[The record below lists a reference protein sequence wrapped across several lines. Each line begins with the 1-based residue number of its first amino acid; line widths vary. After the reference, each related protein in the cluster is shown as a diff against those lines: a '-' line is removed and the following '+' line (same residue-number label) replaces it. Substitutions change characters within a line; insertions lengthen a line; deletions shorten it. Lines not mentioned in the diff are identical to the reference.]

1 MKILKTMMAAA
12 LLLTASA
19 CGTSGKAA
27 DNELKVLFFNAGKAD
42 AVLLYTDE
50 SAVLIDSGESGYGQR
65 ILAAMADAGIESLD
79 AMIITHFDKD
89 HVGGAAEVLSGIDVK
104 QVLTSNYPKE
114 SDEYSAFVKALEEA
128 DLNASVISGSDAYEL
143 VLDGVSYSVDGPDRE
158 VYDSNPSNNSSLII
172 SVTYGDTSFLFA
184 GDAQN
189 DRIEEYLQ
197 DHAGTYD
204 VLKVPYHGNY
214 QKKLKDL
221 LASASPVTAVI
232 TCSASEG
239 GEEKTLQLLDEAGI
253 STYLTWQGDIL
264 VRSDGTSV
272 TVQQ

>member
-114 SDEYSAFVKALEEA
+114 SDEYNAFVKALEEA
-128 DLNASVISGSDAYEL
+128 DLNASVISGSDAYEF

-158 VYDSNPSNNSSLII
+158 VYDSNPSNNSALII
-172 SVTYGDTSFLFA
+172 SVIYGDTSFLFA

-221 LASASPVTAVI
+221 LASASPETAVI

-253 STYLTWQGDIL
+253 STYLTWQGDVI

-272 TVQQ
+272 TVRQ

>member
-114 SDEYSAFVKALEEA
+114 SDEYNAFVKALEEA
-128 DLNASVISGSDAYEL
+128 DLNASIISGSDVYEF

-204 VLKVPYHGNY
+204 VLKVSYHGNY

-221 LASASPVTAVI
+221 LALASPETAVI

-253 STYLTWQGDIL
+253 ITYLTWQGDVI